1 MIRLALILAAL
12 LSISMSGCGTMR
24 GGETVVKFDANQHPI
39 LSEVR
44 SSGTYQL
51 FATTDFNPQ
60 VTVDLKEGDP
70 LGFKTGETGQVIA
83 VAGSRELPL
92 KSNSTYYWKR
102 K

>member
-70 LGFKTGETGQVIA
+70 LLQDGRDR
-83 VAGSRELPL
+83 AGHRRG
-92 KSNSTYYWKR
+92 R
-102 K
+102 KPRTPPEVQ